1 MKWGQ
6 THGGKGDVPRPT
18 NKKKFDNNFDRI
30 FGSKQGTGILEDDKH
45 GDDTGSKS
53 KKESGGTTKSA

>member
-18 NKKKFDNNFDRI
+18 NKKKFDDNFDRI
-30 FGSKQGTGILEDDKH
+30 FGSKRGTGILEGDKN
-45 GDDTGSKS
+45 GANAGSKS
-53 KKESGGTTKSA
+53 KEEDSGAAKSS

>member
-18 NKKKFDNNFDRI
+18 NKKKFDDNFDRI
-30 FGSKQGTGILEDDKH
+30 FGKKQVTGITEDDKH

-53 KKESGGTTKSA
+53 KKGSGEATKGS